1 MIMMDIK
8 HHETIEATGS
18 NQSKYPTFSQKT
30 FPHSWIPCKKKLRIS
45 SHNLESHS
53 ILIEHYHHLLTRK
66 GGENDIILLQD
77 LGREAEH
84 TLFRLNKLSQSMNY
98 ILNQS
103 PTNSSR
109 SVAIMVGKNWN
120 VLDTFSNCNG
130 GAVGLLLNRGELLLA
145 SFSVY
150 LPSGLDNLSSQSL
163 SKGPSDKSKSEATNT
178 YKFLED
184 CILSLSPWVLWIV
197 GGDCNETRSS
207 YDRLTIHGTNLKKG

>member
-1 MIMMDIK
+1 MIKMNIK

-30 FPHSWIPCKKKLRIS
+30 FPHFRNPSKKQLRIS
-45 SHNLESHS
+45 SHNLQSHS

-98 ILNQS
+98 NLNQS
-103 PTNSSR
+103 PTNPSR

-120 VLDTFSNCNG
+120 VLDTFSNRNG
-130 GAVGLLLNRGELLLA
+130 GAVGLLLKRGKLLLA
-145 SFSVY
+145 SFY
-150 LPSGLDNLSSQSL
+150 
-163 SKGPSDKSKSEATNT
+163 
-178 YKFLED
+178 
-184 CILSLSPWVLWIV
+184 
-197 GGDCNETRSS
+197 
-207 YDRLTIHGTNLKKG
+207 